1 MGASLCPAVVSLQC
15 SAATAAARR
24 RRLRVLVRAVAVR
37 LVVLTGPAVRT
48 RVACA
53 RPIAAS
59 RLSLQLQQGRTK
71 TPVGRAAVGYARSR
85 LQHGWTAL
93 RDVSQSASCAA
104 KRRRAPLRAHP
115 AQGSHTVRCAATAHA
130 LPGIPRDGKD
140 GLLPLPAEFKRRP
153 DELTARRGHREE
165 PDGVWGAAARRGAH
179 PETARVRRVG
189 TRRPWS
195 ARVRHRRDRA
205 STHRACS
212 MACHAG
218 TSPFAT

>member
-1 MGASLCPAVVSLQC
+1 MINRVRCVARSHCWYCV
-15 SAATAAARR
+15 ARR
-24 RRLRVLVRAVAVR
+24 RRLRVRYVPWQSGCGYW
-37 LVVLTGPAVRT
+37 TGLST

-59 RLSLQLQQGRTK
+59 RLSLQLQQGRA
-71 TPVGRAAVGYARSR
+71 PRPAGRAAVGYARNPCSTAERRSEASR
-85 LQHGWTAL
+85 EAPIVQRNAHAP
-93 RDVSQSASCAA
+93 
-104 KRRRAPLRAHP
+104 PLRAQS

-140 GLLPLPAEFKRRP
+140 GLLPLPAESKRRP
-153 DELTARRGHREE
+153 DKPAPRRGHREE
-165 PDGVWGAAARRGAH
+165 PDGVWGIAARRGAH
-179 PETARVRRVG
+179 PQVARVRRVA

-205 STHRACS
+205 CS
-212 MACHAG
+212 MARHAG

>member
-1 MGASLCPAVVSLQC
+1 MLWQSG
-15 SAATAAARR
+15 
-24 RRLRVLVRAVAVR
+24 
-37 LVVLTGPAVRT
+37 VLTGPAVRT

-53 RPIAAS
+53 RPVAAS

-104 KRRRAPLRAHP
+104 KRRRAPLRAHS
-115 AQGSHTVRCAATAHA
+115 AQGSHCALRCDGACAAW
-130 LPGIPRDGKD
+130 PRDGKD

-218 TSPFAT
+218 TSPSAT

>member
-1 MGASLCPAVVSLQC
+1 MAHGRESVPSGGEFAVQC
-15 SAATAAARR
+15 CYRRGAATASEGSGTCCGGPVRCPYWTGRSHSCRLCASNCSVQTQPAASARR
-24 RRLRVLVRAVAVR
+24 A
-37 LVVLTGPAVRT
+37 
-48 RVACA
+48 
-53 RPIAAS
+53 
-59 RLSLQLQQGRTK
+59 K

-104 KRRRAPLRAHP
+104 KRPRAAAPSTISSGLSHCALRCDGA
-115 AQGSHTVRCAATAHA
+115 CAAWH
-130 LPGIPRDGKD
+130 PRDGKD
-140 GLLPLPAEFKRRP
+140 GLLPLPAEFERRP

-179 PETARVRRVG
+179 PESARVRRVG

-205 STHRACS
+205 CS

>member
-1 MGASLCPAVVSLQC
+1 MAHGRESVPSGGEFAVQCCYRRGGATASEGSGTCCGGPVSLLDRPFALVSLVRVQLQRPDSAC
-15 SAATAAARR
+15 SFSKGEPHALQDAQPWVTHATLAARLNGAPRRLAKRQSCSETPTR
-24 RRLRVLVRAVAVR
+24 RRSEHNQLRLSHCALRCD
-37 LVVLTGPAVRT
+37 G
-48 RVACA
+48 ACA
-53 RPIAAS
+53 A
-59 RLSLQLQQGRTK
+59 
-71 TPVGRAAVGYARSR
+71 
-85 LQHGWTAL
+85 W
-93 RDVSQSASCAA
+93 
-104 KRRRAPLRAHP
+104 
-115 AQGSHTVRCAATAHA
+115 
-130 LPGIPRDGKD
+130 PRDGKD

-218 TSPFAT
+218 TSPSAT